1 MPTRLPGQPGRHP
14 RPAGPAAHP
23 PKGGTLETQRLP
35 AGARRKFRIMIE
47 FDIRPTD
54 HPVPDAEREEKLQSP
69 GFGQLFTDH
78 MITLRWTAERGWHDG
93 RLEAYGPFTLD
104 PATSVFHYSQE
115 FFEGLKAY
123 RQDNGSI
130 TMFRPDANAARFNST
145 ARRMAMPELPP
156 ETFIRALELLVAQD
170 REWVPGGE
178 GNSLYLRPF
187 MIATQRGLGVNHP
200 SSEYLFCVIASP
212 AASYFASRVNPVTV
226 WLSQEYTRAAPG
238 GTGGVKTG
246 GNYARSEER
255 RVAKEGRPRLAVAK
269 REELCCVSA
278 CVVSG

>member
-1 MPTRLPGQPGRHP
+1 
-14 RPAGPAAHP
+14 
-23 PKGGTLETQRLP
+23 
-35 AGARRKFRIMIE
+35 MIE
-47 FDIRPTD
+47 FDIRPSD

-93 RLEAYGPFTLD
+93 RLEPYGPFTLD

-156 ETFIRALELLVAQD
+156 
-170 REWVPGGE
+170 
-178 GNSLYLRPF
+178 
-187 MIATQRGLGVNHP
+187 
-200 SSEYLFCVIASP
+200 
-212 AASYFASRVNPVTV
+212 
-226 WLSQEYTRAAPG
+226 
-238 GTGGVKTG
+238 
-246 GNYARSEER
+246 
-255 RVAKEGRPRLAVAK
+255 
-269 REELCCVSA
+269 
-278 CVVSG
+278 